1 MNDLLSTFSGR
12 KTGEGYDDDLETG
25 PSVQMTGMAAGDK
38 DLSRFFAD
46 IEKIKKQMDRI
57 RELLVK
63 LQEANEESKGVHKA
77 QAMKALRDRMDADIA
92 QVTKIARSIKA
103 ELEELDR
110 GNAANRRVKG
120 CEEGT
125 PTDRTR
131 TTITN
136 NQRKKLKDLMGE
148 FQALRERMM
157 GEYKETIERRYY
169 TVTGKQADEETIDH
183 IIETGESETFLQ
195 KAIQEQGRGQILET
209 IREIQERHDSVK
221 EIEKSLLELHQIFMD
236 MAVLVE
242 AQGEQLN
249 NIEAQVNRSA
259 SYVERGTTQ
268 LRIAKSHQRSA
279 RKWTCIGIILLIVL
293 VLIIVIPILKADKV
307 I

>member
-1 MNDLLSTFSGR
+1 LHLFFLSFFRASGGDVVGAKGLGAFCEGFPCVVFLLALSRKFHFSSAFLFFWPVLCLAMNDLLSTFSGR

-157 GEYKETIERRYY
+157 GEYKETIERRFFHH
-169 TVTGKQADEETIDH
+169 QN
-183 IIETGESETFLQ
+183 SLPFL
-195 KAIQEQGRGQILET
+195 
-209 IREIQERHDSVK
+209 
-221 EIEKSLLELHQIFMD
+221 
-236 MAVLVE
+236 
-242 AQGEQLN
+242 
-249 NIEAQVNRSA
+249 
-259 SYVERGTTQ
+259 
-268 LRIAKSHQRSA
+268 
-279 RKWTCIGIILLIVL
+279 
-293 VLIIVIPILKADKV
+293 
-307 I
+307 

>member
-1 MNDLLSTFSGR
+1 VRGFPALLFFLLCQESFISLPLHFFFQFLCLAMNDLLSTFSGR

-38 DLSRFFAD
+38 DLSRFFAE
-46 IEKIKKQMDRI
+46 IEKIKNQMDRI

-157 GEYKETIERRYY
+157 GEYKETIERRFFYH
-169 TVTGKQADEETIDH
+169 QN
-183 IIETGESETFLQ
+183 SLPFL
-195 KAIQEQGRGQILET
+195 
-209 IREIQERHDSVK
+209 
-221 EIEKSLLELHQIFMD
+221 
-236 MAVLVE
+236 
-242 AQGEQLN
+242 
-249 NIEAQVNRSA
+249 
-259 SYVERGTTQ
+259 
-268 LRIAKSHQRSA
+268 
-279 RKWTCIGIILLIVL
+279 
-293 VLIIVIPILKADKV
+293 
-307 I
+307 

>member
-12 KTGEGYDDDLETG
+12 KTGEGFDDDLETG

-38 DLSRFFAD
+38 DLSRFFAE

-157 GEYKETIERRYY
+157 GEYKETIERRFFHH
-169 TVTGKQADEETIDH
+169 QN
-183 IIETGESETFLQ
+183 SLPFLWH
-195 KAIQEQGRGQILET
+195 L
-209 IREIQERHDSVK
+209 
-221 EIEKSLLELHQIFMD
+221 
-236 MAVLVE
+236 
-242 AQGEQLN
+242 
-249 NIEAQVNRSA
+249 
-259 SYVERGTTQ
+259 
-268 LRIAKSHQRSA
+268 
-279 RKWTCIGIILLIVL
+279 
-293 VLIIVIPILKADKV
+293 
-307 I
+307 

>member
-1 MNDLLSTFSGR
+1 VRGFLALLFFLLCQEKVSFSLLHFFLPVLCLAMNDLLSTFSGR
-12 KTGEGYDDDLETG
+12 KTGEGFDDDLETG

-38 DLSRFFAD
+38 DLSRFFAE

-157 GEYKETIERRYY
+157 GEYKETIERRFFHH
-169 TVTGKQADEETIDH
+169 QN
-183 IIETGESETFLQ
+183 SLPFL
-195 KAIQEQGRGQILET
+195 
-209 IREIQERHDSVK
+209 
-221 EIEKSLLELHQIFMD
+221 
-236 MAVLVE
+236 
-242 AQGEQLN
+242 
-249 NIEAQVNRSA
+249 
-259 SYVERGTTQ
+259 
-268 LRIAKSHQRSA
+268 
-279 RKWTCIGIILLIVL
+279 
-293 VLIIVIPILKADKV
+293 
-307 I
+307 

>member
-1 MNDLLSTFSGR
+1 MRGFPALFFFLLCQESFISLLHFFFGPVLYLAMNDLLSTFSGR

-157 GEYKETIERRYY
+157 GEYKETIERRFFHH
-169 TVTGKQADEETIDH
+169 QN
-183 IIETGESETFLQ
+183 SLPFL
-195 KAIQEQGRGQILET
+195 
-209 IREIQERHDSVK
+209 
-221 EIEKSLLELHQIFMD
+221 
-236 MAVLVE
+236 
-242 AQGEQLN
+242 
-249 NIEAQVNRSA
+249 
-259 SYVERGTTQ
+259 
-268 LRIAKSHQRSA
+268 
-279 RKWTCIGIILLIVL
+279 
-293 VLIIVIPILKADKV
+293 
-307 I
+307 